1 MNDPLLDRMT
11 RNAQG
16 LIEQYDTANHL
27 LNDAVKDAMTW
38 GPSLITTGRTPS
50 LAQLERLATQILAI
64 LMVGVKRP
72 KPEEQHG

>member
-27 LNDAVKDAMTW
+27 LNDAVKDALVW
-38 GPSLITTGRTPS
+38 APGLVATGRTPS

-64 LMVGVKRP
+64 LMVGIK
-72 KPEEQHG
+72 KPAEKGSNT